1 MYIILLGQ
9 YCYGIQTTSRL
20 VVKSVDCSASSSV
33 ESDLPAGHHV
43 PRDVSHFT
51 AAAADCDNAINHMHV
66 TLCCPAIARLEM
78 SSNVLYLA

>member
-9 YCYGIQTTSRL
+9 YCYSIQTDNIQVSGEVCRL
-20 VVKSVDCSASSSV
+20 LSSASSSV

-43 PRDVSHFT
+43 PHDVSHFT

-66 TLCCPAIARLEM
+66 TLCCPAIARLEI
-78 SSNVLYLA
+78 